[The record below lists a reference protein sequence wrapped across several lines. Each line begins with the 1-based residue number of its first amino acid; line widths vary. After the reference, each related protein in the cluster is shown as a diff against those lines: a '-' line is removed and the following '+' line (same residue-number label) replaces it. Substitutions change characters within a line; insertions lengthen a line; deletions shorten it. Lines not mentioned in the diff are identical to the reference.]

1 MARSR
6 SETSCTYAIALTDRL
21 RARVS
26 LRAQAKEQ
34 NAMTDPIAAPP
45 PGARTQGHA
54 ASSAISATP
63 PDADDAARRTAMR
76 AAAVEF
82 EAVFL
87 SQMLDHAGVGRS
99 PGAMGGGAGEDGF
112 RGMMLAEQGRQM
124 ARAGGVGLADHV
136 YRAMLRS
143 EGMDD
148 PAARPSTPPTLSASE
163 RTAR

>member
-21 RARVS
+21 RPRVS

-34 NAMTDPIAAPP
+34 NAMIDPIAAPP
-45 PGARTQGHA
+45 PGARTKATA
-54 ASSAISATP
+54 APAADSATP
-63 PDADDAARRTAMR
+63 PSADDDARRTAMR

-87 SQMLDHAGVGRS
+87 TQMLEHAGVGRA

-143 EGMDD
+143 EGME
-148 PAARPSTPPTLSASE
+148 PAAASPAVQTSQ
-163 RTAR
+163 RAAR